1 MDKTKDMPKKPRAS
15 RAKYNHKLVASTDL
29 KQVYKYISEKYSKS
43 KNRKLFNSI
52 LTAIR
57 YGRNKLAQNLFE
69 QSLKINTD
77 WIEAIQEGLLCIEKI
92 VNKPKLSIKDEREL
106 VKVERAKRVDAVAV
120 RHLSTHTQ
128 YIKIVRDD
136 GTVVP
141 SQIMTRELEEE
152 RAIYENRFLYALL
165 QRIKSFVF
173 KRYNVLVKFAKV
185 KNNTSLAYSSSFQF
199 GTAEVDCRFNIDVK
213 TENEVH
219 DGEVDNK
226 EVMKKIEYIRQQIMV
241 LEASPFMQQMKKA
254 KPVYPPIQKTNIFTS
269 NPEYSTCYSLWLI
282 LSSYDTV
289 GYSVNI
295 IEKQLPF
302 DNNYYKDLAKLV
314 AASVQ
319 VMLVNNQIRDAFYK
333 EVKPIRKTTKEFKVQ
348 KSTRFLTNVFE
359 SKKQAQTK
367 DIYDYYYDKLKSM
380 ILDLTTLSD
389 ALSLSAEEG
398 IPKKVMFRSIFKQI
412 ENINTQMYVDIL
424 KLESEE
430 GKRDDEDNIQAQI
443 KYQKRIHD
451 RYKQLATLKKEAAH
465 KAKVKEDLQA
475 RKLDRLRLKLQR
487 ERNQKR
493 KEKEKLKK
501 ERLKN
506 KNKDKDKKKKSK
518 KE

>member
-1 MDKTKDMPKKPRAS
+1 MDKTTDMPKKTK
-15 RAKYNHKLVASTDL
+15 AKKATYNHKLVASTDL
-29 KQVYKYISEKYSKS
+29 KQVYKYICEKYSKS
-43 KNRKLFNSI
+43 RNRKLFNSI
-52 LTAIR
+52 LSSIR
-57 YGRNKLAQNLFE
+57 YGRNKLAQNSFE
-69 QSLKINTD
+69 QSLTINTD
-77 WIEAIQEGLLCIEKI
+77 WIDEIQEGLLCIEKI
-92 VNKPKLSIKDEREL
+92 INKPKLSIKDEREL

-128 YIKIVRDD
+128 YIKIVKDD

-185 KNNTSLAYSSSFQF
+185 KDNTSLAYSSSFQF
-199 GTAEVDCRFNIDVK
+199 GNAEVDCRFNIDVK
-213 TENEVH
+213 TEKEVQE
-219 DGEVDNK
+219 GQVDNK
-226 EVMKKIEYIRQQIMV
+226 TIMSRIEYIRQQIMV
-241 LEASPFMQQMKKA
+241 LEGSPFMHQMKKA

-269 NPEYSTCYSLWLI
+269 NPEYSTCYNLWLI

-333 EVKPIRKTTKEFKVQ
+333 EVKPSRKTTKEFKVQ
-348 KSTRFLTNVFE
+348 KSTKFLTNVFD

-412 ENINTQMYVDIL
+412 ENINTQMYMDIL
-424 KLESEE
+424 HMESEE
-430 GKRDDEDNIQAQI
+430 GKVEGEDDIQSKI
-443 KYQKRIHD
+443 KVQKKIYD

-465 KAKVKEDLQA
+465 KAKVKEDLQS
-475 RKLDRLRLKLQR
+475 RKLDRLRIKLQR
-487 ERNQKR
+487 ERDKKK
-493 KEKEKLKK
+493 KEKEKEKK
-501 ERLKN
+501 EKLKN
-506 KNKDKDKKKKSK
+506 SKKTSK